1 MSSPVG
7 LNCVLDREF
16 LRVGEAAEVNLAVDL
31 VPASTALPS
40 LQPPVNLCIAIDR
53 SGSMAEQNKLE
64 NAKEAAIQTIRGLR
78 PSDALSLISFAG
90 DIAVE
95 QPGGPAGD
103 PATLEGYIRKLHP
116 G

>member
-31 VPASTALPS
+31 VPASTSVPS
-40 LQPPVNLCIAIDR
+40 FQPPVNLCIAIDR

-64 NAKEAAIQTIRGLR
+64 SAKEAAIQTIRGLR
-78 PSDALSLISFAG
+78 ATDGLSLVSFAG
-90 DIAVE
+90 DVAVE
-95 QPGGPAGD
+95 QPGAFRGD
-103 PATLEGYIRKLHP
+103 IP
-116 G
+116 